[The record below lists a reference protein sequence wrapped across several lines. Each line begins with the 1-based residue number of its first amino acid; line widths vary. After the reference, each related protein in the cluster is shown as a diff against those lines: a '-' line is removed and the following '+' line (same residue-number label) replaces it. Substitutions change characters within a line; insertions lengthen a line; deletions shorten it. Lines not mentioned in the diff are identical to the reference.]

1 MNMKVKFTD
10 PVIKKVKYGIIIEM
24 INDIYGKPELFVVQ
38 GIEGGRFII
47 NPNSDYNFGFI
58 WNKIAEKAAKERV
71 NYLSNEYD
79 L

>member
-10 PVIKKVKYGIIIEM
+10 PVIKKVKYGVIIEM
-24 INDIYGKPELFVVQ
+24 INDIHGKPELFVVQ

-47 NPNSDYNFGFI
+47 NPNSDYNFQFI
-58 WNKIAEKAAKERV
+58 PNAIAEREYAKKC
-71 NYLSNEYD
+71 NEMCDKYD